1 MRTRRAQLFIF
12 LLLALS
18 GAGPNRSVDG
28 YWFWAGQSVLTPPV
42 KSGYYYIHQGTLERS
57 SSKGPVKFVAQGAA
71 PVKTNAEA
79 VYLVFRIEALE
90 REEELAKSAIY
101 LAERWEVSGNT
112 VLGVQIDY
120 DSPTGRLEEY
130 SAFLRKFR
138 ALIPE
143 RYRLS
148 VTGLADWAANAS
160 EANIQTLAGSADE
173 IVFQLYNGRRPIP
186 HIQSYLRRLRNM
198 SMAFRLGLLEG
209 MPDPLTE
216 SSEIRSNR
224 NFQGFV
230 YFLLA
235 EQRRT

>member
-1 MRTRRAQLFIF
+1 MRTRRAQLFII

-18 GAGPNRSVDG
+18 GAGPNRSVEG

-42 KSGYYYIHQGTLERS
+42 RSGYYYIHQGTLERS
-57 SSKGPVKFVAQGAA
+57 SSKTPEKFVAQGAA
-71 PVKTNAEA
+71 PVKTSAEA
-79 VYLVFRIEALE
+79 IYLVFRIEALE
-90 REEELAKSAIY
+90 QEESLAKAATY
-101 LAERWEVSGNT
+101 LGERWEVSGNT
-112 VLGVQIDY
+112 VLGFQIDY
-120 DSPTGRLEEY
+120 DSPTEKLEEY
-130 SAFLRKFR
+130 SAFLQKFR

-160 EANIQTLAGSADE
+160 EENIQSLAGSADE

-186 HIQSYLRRLRNM
+186 HLESYLRRLRNM

-216 SSEIRSNR
+216 APEIRSNP

-230 YFLLA
+230 YFLLP
-235 EQRRT
+235 EQRKE